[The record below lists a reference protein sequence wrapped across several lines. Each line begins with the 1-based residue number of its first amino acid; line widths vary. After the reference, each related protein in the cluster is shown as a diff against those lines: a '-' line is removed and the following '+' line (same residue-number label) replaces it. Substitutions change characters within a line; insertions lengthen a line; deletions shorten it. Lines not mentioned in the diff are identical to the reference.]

1 MIRRAAGNPVPMAP
15 LPDPTTARHYR
26 IHETPDGHRWVICTH
41 DPSLGIDFGPGPEA
55 ESWAREAWADLES
68 PPPQNQYNWRP
79 APPGLAGSRFGPDR
93 RIPGPR
99 R

>member
-1 MIRRAAGNPVPMAP
+1 MICRAAGKLVCMAP
-15 LPDPTTARHYR
+15 LPDPATIRRYR
-26 IHETPDGHRWVICTH
+26 IHATPDGHRWVIGTH

-55 ESWAREAWADLES
+55 EAWAREACADLES

-79 APPGLAGSRFGPDR
+79 VPPGLMGSRFGPDR
-93 RIPGPR
+93 GMPGPR